1 MVIYNFRPS
10 GREVERQKGKDFKPK
25 FHFSLSY
32 LRRPKADLFTFRI
45 EKPNESWG
53 VFMLPEL
60 THVHL
65 RGLGGLEVTKK
76 RDDFKNTIREQS
88 LGTSKAAADRL

>member
-25 FHFSLSY
+25 CHFSLSY

-60 THVHL
+60 THVQ
-65 RGLGGLEVTKK
+65 LERAWRAGSYQEK
-76 RDDFKNTIREQS
+76 R
-88 LGTSKAAADRL
+88 

>member
-1 MVIYNFRPS
+1 MCS
-10 GREVERQKGKDFKPK
+10 
-25 FHFSLSY
+25 
-32 LRRPKADLFTFRI
+32 
-45 EKPNESWG
+45 
-53 VFMLPEL
+53 
-60 THVHL
+60 L